1 MSLETLAIARNCA
14 VILLALEVLVLL
26 AVPLFVLL
34 KVTQGL
40 RRLMPKIRPAMRKV
54 YQVELRVTGVVD
66 RGMKGIRAPFVW
78 LASAG
83 ETLDTWYVA
92 LRRNFFS
99 GR

>member
-1 MSLETLAIARNCA
+1 MSLETLTIARDCA
-14 VILLALEVLVLL
+14 VILLALEVMVLL

-40 RRLMPKIRPAMRKV
+40 GRLMPKIRPAMRKA
-54 YQVELRVTGVVD
+54 YQVELRVTGIVD
-66 RGMKGIRAPFVW
+66 RGMVGIRAPFVW

-83 ETLDTWYVA
+83 ETLDTWHAA
-92 LRRNFFS
+92 LRRNFFG